1 MRYFYWSTGALLR
14 DSIIPMTIMIVG
26 RDEERCGMV
35 MGRTSIKFI
44 FDAINAAIEGANAA
58 AKTRQQ
64 HILIIEYV

>member
-26 RDEERCGMV
+26 RDEERCGMM
-35 MGRTSIKFI
+35 MGRTIIFI
-44 FDAINAAIEGANAA
+44 FDAIDAAAIEGANAA
-58 AKTRQQ
+58 KTR